1 MPRKVVPV
9 RWRSVVLASLA
20 FVLMLPAAGAQMPLE
35 DVLFQRGD
43 LGRSGAMIGPGP
55 RTEPVLLWQKSFP
68 GFLEAPLI
76 SDDLIVF
83 GGGNGVIYGLDRD
96 TGSWIWGS
104 TLDGKIA
111 SVRAIVG
118 GIVYASGYAM
128 LGNEPGVYAAFTL
141 ETGAERWRYETDG
154 NLTSAAMLAS
164 GSTLVLALPDP
175 EGGDRNDQLVAAFH
189 LTEEGPG
196 DQLWSYPLGAAAASF
211 AQSDG
216 ILVVSAGDVVR
227 GFDLQTGDLAWAY
240 TFAESA
246 GAPAIADG
254 IVVVPD
260 NKNAVYH
267 AIDLVTGEQL
277 WGFHPNEFL
286 SPAAVSERVTYIHG
300 GEALFALDLETG
312 DERWAYRGADD
323 YGPPTISNGVV
334 YAGAWVDRS
343 TGAAIA
349 IDAATGEELWRV
361 ETPANLAVGV
371 PVVSRGTVYIA
382 DGMGTLY
389 AIGGDSE

>member
-1 MPRKVVPV
+1 MPRKAVPA
-9 RWRSVVLASLA
+9 RWRSVVLALLA

-43 LGRSGAMIGPGP
+43 LGRSGAMLGPGP
-55 RTEPVLLWQKSFP
+55 RADPVLLWQKSFP
-68 GFLEAPLI
+68 GFLESPLI
-76 SDDLIVF
+76 SDEFVVF

-96 TGSWIWGS
+96 TGGWIWGS

-141 ETGAERWRYETDG
+141 ATGAERWRYETDG
-154 NLTSAAMLAS
+154 NLTSASMLVS

-175 EGGDRNDQLVAAFH
+175 DGKNRNDQLVAAFP

-196 DQLWSYPLGAAAASF
+196 EQLWSFPLGGAASSF
-211 AQSDG
+211 ALAEG
-216 ILVVSAGDVVR
+216 ILVVSSGDTVR
-227 GFDLQTGDLAWAY
+227 GFDLETGDAAWTY
-240 TFAESA
+240 RFAETA
-246 GAPAIADG
+246 GPPAIGDG
-254 IVVVPD
+254 VVVVPD
-260 NKNAVYH
+260 NKNSVYH
-267 AIDLVTGEQL
+267 GIDLIDGEQL

-286 SPAAVSERVTYIHG
+286 SVAAILDGVAYIHG
-300 GEALFALDLETG
+300 GEALFALDLKTG

-334 YAGAWVDRS
+334 YIGAWVDRS

-361 ETPANLAVGV
+361 DTPANLAVGV